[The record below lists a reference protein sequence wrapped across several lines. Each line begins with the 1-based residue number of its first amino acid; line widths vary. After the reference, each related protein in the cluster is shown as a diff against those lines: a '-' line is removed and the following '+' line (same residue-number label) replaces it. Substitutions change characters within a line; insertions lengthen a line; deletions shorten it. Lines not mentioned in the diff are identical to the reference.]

1 MSTFL
6 MLLFAAMGG
15 GILASIDFDVLGKLN
30 DLRDEWNGD
39 DGDDDSSDEETAVS
53 DLLDD
58 LTSDGDE
65 TDEDSA
71 VDEEDNLDSSEQNN
85 TDIDSF

>member
-39 DGDDDSSDEETAVS
+39 DDDDDDETDVS

-58 LTSDGDE
+58 LTSDDDE
-65 TDEDSA
+65 TDEE
-71 VDEEDNLDSSEQNN
+71 DELASTEQNN